1 MTEERALR
9 YVMGFCVL
17 GTLAT
22 LFLCIVITPVLLIIG
37 FAGQFWPVW
46 NGIAAHPIL
55 TGLCI
60 VAFIALVMFWIWLML
75 VIGSALLR
83 QD

>member
-37 FAGQFWPVW
+37 FAGQFGPVW

-55 TGLCI
+55 AGLCI